1 MIFPV
6 YRRSE
11 PDTLE
16 PRTPSRSSPSTL
28 PRSTLLQRDV
38 AEQLRVGTTSIRN
51 WERNL
56 SQPSVAYM
64 PGIIKFLAYNPLSP
78 SDRWSDASCKAAGP
92 SGSRS
97 ALLPARWEWI

>member
-16 PRTPSRSSPSTL
+16 PRTPSRSSLSTL
-28 PRSTLLQRDV
+28 PRSTLLQRNV

-64 PGIIKFLAYNPLSP
+64 PGDHQVPGLQSAFAFGSVVRRLVHGRRVLGLSQ
-78 SDRWSDASCKAAGP
+78 RAA
-92 SGSRS
+92 
-97 ALLPARWEWI
+97 